1 MTTATVTIG
10 PRARTSAAMSLAR
23 VEARRLLRHPAFLL
37 GALGAAVL
45 VGRSFTVETSE
56 SWVGEDYFVIFSGW
70 FPLWLG
76 TMIATALVAGR
87 GRLVQDPDLFSGVP
101 APPETRVVATLLAL
115 GVPLLVTV
123 VGVAVAAAAVDA
135 DGGFHLGRLRYSDA
149 VVPPFVEWA
158 QIPLVVLLAGVVGVA
173 IAQLPRWRLGALVV
187 VGSATFLSSI
197 ALWAF
202 EETPL
207 RTLYPFMYRAH
218 EQRLP
223 ADYHP
228 TDWAPGDPA
237 LRFPD
242 EYTSAFRE
250 VRLDDAAAAL
260 HLVYLSGLVLAVSW
274 VAVRLAGGGRR
285 WAWLAAGIPMAVVA
299 GVAQYVAAGPT
310 P

>member
-1 MTTATVTIG
+1 MTSATITIG
-10 PRARTSAAMSLAR
+10 PRARTSAVLPLAR
-23 VEARRLLRHPAFLL
+23 VEALRLLRHPAFLL
-37 GALGAAVL
+37 GVLGAAVL

-76 TMIATALVAGR
+76 TMIAAALVAGR
-87 GRLVQDPDLFSGVP
+87 GRLMQDPDLFSGVP
-101 APPETRVVATLLAL
+101 TPPETRVVATLLAL
-115 GVPLLVTV
+115 GVPLLISV
-123 VGVAVAAAAVDA
+123 VGVGAAAAAVDA
-135 DGGFHLGRLRYSDA
+135 DGGFHLGRLRFSEA

-158 QIPLVVLLAGVVGVA
+158 QVPLVVLLAGVVGVA

-202 EETPL
+202 EATPL
-207 RTLYPFMYRAH
+207 RTFYPFMFRAH

-223 ADYHP
+223 AGYDP
-228 TDWAPGDPA
+228 ADWAPGDPA

-242 EYTSAFRE
+242 DYASSFRE
-250 VRLDDAAAAL
+250 VRLDTAASSL
-260 HLVYLSGLVLAVSW
+260 HLVYLTGLILAVAW
-274 VAVRLAGGGRR
+274 LAVRLAGGGRR
-285 WAWLAAGIPMAVVA
+285 WRWLAAGIPMAVVA